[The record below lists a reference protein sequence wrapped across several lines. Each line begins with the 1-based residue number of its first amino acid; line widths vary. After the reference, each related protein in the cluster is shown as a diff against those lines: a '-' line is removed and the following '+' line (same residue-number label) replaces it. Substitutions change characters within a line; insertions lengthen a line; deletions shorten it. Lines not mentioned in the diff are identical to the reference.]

1 MAAQDEQTLVV
12 LAGLAEMQLPTEEN
26 FLAVPSTQAAVD
38 HLTNS
43 ANGRDAEDENL
54 VAALAVD
61 IKSDG
66 KACHQR

>member
-12 LAGLAEMQLPTEEN
+12 LAGLADMQLP
-26 FLAVPSTQAAVD
+26 TQAAVD

-61 IKSDG
+61 IKADG